1 MALVAVSCFFA
12 CLTDAELVRLP
23 EDEVALSTDSDKVH
37 RTARHLPPLRR
48 REVMRLVPRARQAP
62 LLDPKPPAEM
72 CPRYAG
78 LLFSRGRPREA
89 CSWVRTHW
97 SLDCPQGQ
105 PSCGLRRLPS
115 AGGRPE
121 SSCSR
126 WSGPYEQAGR
136 LTCFRVE
143 EVQPKGKKRLSLS
156 VLPPLSRWYIL
167 LASADMGSTSGY
179 LSQATFCVLE
189 VLRWRASV
197 GKPLTPGG
205 FGSVTTGMQDRERG
219 KLGRGGLNWSS
230 TRETSRVD
238 YFKTT
243 FVLADWIFI
252 PKLTHKFER
261 LKTILTPV
269 PAVLRVKYGRM
280 HLARPFDMP
289 HLTEVT
295 QIGQDLTNGNWVIFR
310 FAGRPA
316 TPHFYLLSPITLCAY
331 PGSQALPQGTR
342 RTKPTS
348 HSLVS
353 SRLALARSRVNS
365 PWSLTLLFLLSH
377 RCGIR
382 SASDSHGL
390 SSVRRRTPQVTTY
403 FLLIACKLIVG
414 TSTLG
419 FATRPVTTSS
429 SRRRPNTACKPPQHR
444 AKIPLQHQCE
454 FRPNASR
461 KRRRQLGHYSDG
473 GYDSDNYAPTTV
485 RTTMGMAILQ
495 TRNGFKNPPKLC
507 QPVS

>member
-1 MALVAVSCFFA
+1 MRASCSAGEGPVKPVAGLERIGPS
-12 CLTDAELVRLP
+12 
-23 EDEVALSTDSDKVH
+23 
-37 RTARHLPPLRR
+37 TARKGNPH
-48 REVMRLVPRARQAP
+48 VASVVCLVPAG
-62 LLDPKPPAEM
+62 DPNPPA
-72 CPRYAG
+72 AG
-78 LLFSRGRPREA
+78 GAVHTSRQR
-89 CSWVRTHW
+89 VRTW
-97 SLDCPQGQ
+97 VQLQGTFHK
-105 PSCGLRRLPS
+105 RPS
-115 AGGRPE
+115 ASWRFCGGEP
-121 SSCSR
+121 R
-126 WSGPYEQAGR
+126 WETADAGK
-136 LTCFRVE
+136 CE
-143 EVQPKGKKRLSLS
+143 YSPSPK
-156 VLPPLSRWYIL
+156 
-167 LASADMGSTSGY
+167 
-179 LSQATFCVLE
+179 
-189 VLRWRASV
+189 
-197 GKPLTPGG
+197 GG

-316 TPHFYLLSPITLCAY
+316 TPHFYLRPTA
-331 PGSQALPQGTR
+331 GTR

-353 SRLALARSRVNS
+353 SRLALARSWVNS